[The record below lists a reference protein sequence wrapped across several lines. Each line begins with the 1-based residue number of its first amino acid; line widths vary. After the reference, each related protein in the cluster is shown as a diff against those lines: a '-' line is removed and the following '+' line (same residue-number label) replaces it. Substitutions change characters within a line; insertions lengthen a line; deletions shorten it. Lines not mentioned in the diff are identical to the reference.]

1 MWFLLATIPW
11 VFTVGALLYIIV
23 QYNKRLSEYIDH
35 DPGDNNFYEESFD
48 EDEIKDTIQVAVYED
63 KAYWVHKNI
72 FYEADLIAE
81 PDFATARPIDTMS
94 LSTNQVTELMEI
106 LDELENHGKE

>member
-11 VFTVGALLYIIV
+11 IATVGALLYVIV
-23 QYNKRLSEYIDH
+23 QYNKRLSEYNDE
-35 DPGDNNFYEESFD
+35 DFYEESFD
-48 EDEIKDTIQVAVYED
+48 EDEIKDTIHVAVYED
-63 KAYWVHKNI
+63 KAYWVHENI

-94 LSTNQVTELMEI
+94 LSTKQITELMEV

>member
-23 QYNKRLSEYIDH
+23 QYNKRLSEYTDY
-35 DPGDNNFYEESFD
+35 DPSDDNFYD
-48 EDEIKDTIQVAVYED
+48 EDLIIDEEKDTIHVAVYED
-63 KAYWVHKNI
+63 KAYWVHENI

-94 LSTNQVTELMEI
+94 LNTKQVTELMEI

>member
-11 VFTVGALLYIIV
+11 IVTVGALLYIIV
-23 QYNKRLSEYIDH
+23 QYNKRFSEY
-35 DPGDNNFYEESFD
+35 DNEDFYEESFD
-48 EDEIKDTIQVAVYED
+48 EDEIKDTIHVAVYED
-63 KAYWVHKNI
+63 RAYWVHDNI

-94 LSTNQVTELMEI
+94 LSTKQVTELMEI